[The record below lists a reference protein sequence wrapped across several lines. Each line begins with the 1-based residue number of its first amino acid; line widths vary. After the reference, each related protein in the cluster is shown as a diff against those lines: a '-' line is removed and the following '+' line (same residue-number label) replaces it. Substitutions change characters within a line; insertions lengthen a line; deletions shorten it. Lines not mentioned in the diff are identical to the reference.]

1 MGTEKGSEF
10 RKLPTSPV
18 KMGGNMG
25 LLRLQACSG
34 SSCGVPVLAEFCR
47 VLSDLSF
54 RWALGDQWAVGGW
67 IRSMKGYS
75 ANRRHFVGLRSCGVL
90 EDAGFGSFSYAA
102 CDECLRTLVSRIVF
116 PGLVQPAWSCI

>member
-1 MGTEKGSEF
+1 MW
-10 RKLPTSPV
+10 
-18 KMGGNMG
+18 
-25 LLRLQACSG
+25 CSCVG
-34 SSCGVPVLAEFCR
+34 R
-47 VLSDLSF
+47 VLSGSIGSYWVF
-54 RWALGDQWAVGGW
+54 VAALGDQRAVGGW